1 VFKGGSTIPVKF
13 QLRKADGI
21 IVQASTLP
29 IWLPPQKGSVMSAS
43 IDESVYS
50 VSAMGGTTYRY
61 DATTQQYIYNW
72 STKGL
77 AAGYWYRIY
86 VKLEDGTI
94 QSVVVGIK

>member
-13 QLRKADGI
+13 PLKNANGA
-21 IVQASTLP
+21 IVQTSTLP
-29 IWLPPQKGSVMSAS
+29 IWLSPQKGSVMSAS

-50 VSAMGGTTYRY
+50 VSATGGTTYRY

-77 AAGYWYRIY
+77 AAGYWYRVY
-86 VKLEDGTI
+86 AKLEDGNTY
-94 QSVVVGIK
+94 SVMVGLR